1 MTDHP
6 TSSKNATS
14 GRGVS
19 GQRGVSRRALL
30 AGAGTAAAGVA
41 GLAWYGG
48 SEGGWR
54 AETAILRAP
63 RYDASLPRRL
73 REGLKSLGID
83 RQAVH
88 RKRILLKPNLVEP
101 SREAPHI
108 NTHPLF
114 VRSVAEVFLQLDAA
128 EVIVGEG
135 QGHIRDSWYVL
146 EQSGLQS
153 QLDDTKLSF
162 IDLNVDRVF
171 TAKNAGGRM
180 KERKLYLPQTLRR
193 VDWIV
198 SLPKMKTHHWA
209 GATLAMK
216 NLFGVMPGICYGWP
230 KNVLHFNGIPQSIYD
245 INATVRPHL
254 AIVDGIVGMEGD
266 GPIMGTPKA
275 AGVIVMGR
283 NFPAV
288 DATCCRLMQI
298 DPRRVPY
305 LRLSSG
311 RLGPIL
317 ERHIEQ
323 RGESIAACAK
333 PFATLPDSGLLPE
346 TSPI

>member
-1 MTDHP
+1 M
-6 TSSKNATS
+6 
-14 GRGVS
+14 
-19 GQRGVSRRALL
+19 
-30 AGAGTAAAGVA
+30 
-41 GLAWYGG
+41 
-48 SEGGWR
+48 
-54 AETAILRAP
+54 
-63 RYDASLPRRL
+63 
-73 REGLKSLGID
+73 GID